1 MNTDGDAPL
10 LRFDGLACWLPVPLG
25 CTASQ
30 AAEQMV
36 RGVYGDAELTPDLLV
51 RETTVA
57 EQVVTLVHDVAHVS
71 GADAEVR
78 PVMAWAYLADM
89 GAMTPSAIAWLRLVD
104 VPVEDEIQVLAWFA
118 QDLEL
123 LDTPV
128 PEPLETGI
136 GTASATRAR
145 VLAGP
150 DRDVHHLSMV
160 TWVLAQ
166 QTGALVLS
174 CQTAD
179 LLTAPRLD
187 VTLRELATTARFD

>member
-1 MNTDGDAPL
+1 MYTDGDAPL

-51 RETTVA
+51 R
-57 EQVVTLVHDVAHVS
+57 D
-71 GADAEVR
+71 R
-78 PVMAWAYLADM
+78 
-89 GAMTPSAIAWLRLVD
+89 VD
-104 VPVEDEIQVLAWFA
+104 VPVEDETQVLAWFA

-123 LDTPV
+123 LDTLV